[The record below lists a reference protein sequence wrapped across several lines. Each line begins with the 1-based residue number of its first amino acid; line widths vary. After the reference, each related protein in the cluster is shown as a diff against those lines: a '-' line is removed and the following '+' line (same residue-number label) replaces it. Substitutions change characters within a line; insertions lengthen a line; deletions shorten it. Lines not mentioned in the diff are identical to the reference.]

1 MGGFYDAGP
10 SWGTILGPVRLLHVV
25 DRLSDRGGAFQHL
38 LGVLE
43 SLAPQHDLLL
53 AAGRDEGG
61 LRPPCPTRVVPG
73 LDERTS
79 RPVALDDV
87 VRAFRPDVI
96 HVHNLMNPA
105 VLEWAGARTDTVVTV
120 QDHRYFCPTRGK
132 WTLEGNV
139 CRVPMDRSECASC
152 FEDAEYFDGVY
163 ALTERRRQA
172 LRGRPLVVLSSYMK
186 DALSQAGLPAETIH
200 VVPPFVHGLD
210 RAAEADGPPCVLFVG
225 RLVEAKGVRDAFEAW
240 RRADVGLPLV
250 VAGTGPLRES
260 LLRAGIEALGW
271 VDRTR
276 LARLYRRA
284 RALLMPSRWQ
294 EPFGI
299 VGIEA
304 LAFGVPVVAW
314 DSGGV
319 REWHPGPGL
328 VAWGDVDGL
337 ARALREALRQT
348 MEPLERFDALSSTS
362 RLLEVY
368 AKLAAFGG
376 GNRLPAP

>member
-1 MGGFYDAGP
+1 
-10 SWGTILGPVRLLHVV
+10 VRVLHVV
-25 DRLSDRGGAFQHL
+25 DRLSDRGGAYQHL
-38 LGVLE
+38 LAVLE
-43 SLAPQHDLLL
+43 SLAPHHDLLL

-61 LRPPCPTRVVPG
+61 IRPPCPTRVVPG

-79 RPVALDDV
+79 RPVDLDALV
-87 VRAFRPDVI
+87 LSFRPDVV
-96 HVHNLMNPA
+96 HVHNLMNPD
-105 VLEWAGARTDTVVTV
+105 VLEWAGARMDTVVPV

-132 WTLEGNV
+132 WTLAGSV
-139 CRVPMDRSECASC
+139 CGQAMDRFVCASC

-172 LRGRPLVVLSSYMK
+172 IRGRPLVVLSSYMK
-186 DALSQAGLPAETIH
+186 DALSQAGLPAESIH

-210 RAAEADGPPCVLFVG
+210 RAAKADGPPCVLFVG
-225 RLVEAKGVRDAFEAW
+225 RLVEAKGVRDAVEAW
-240 RRADVGLPLV
+240 RRADVSLPLV
-250 VAGTGPLRES
+250 VAGTGPLRDS
-260 LLRAGIEALGW
+260 LRDAGVEVLGW
-271 VDRTR
+271 VDRAK

-284 RALLMPSRWQ
+284 RALLLPSRWQ

-319 REWHPGPGL
+319 REWHPGRGL
-328 VAWGDVDGL
+328 VPWGDVDGL
-337 ARALREALRQT
+337 ARALTEAVRQT
-348 MEPLERFDALSSTS
+348 IEPVERFDARSSME

-368 AKLAAFGG
+368 AKVVAFAG